1 VRRAYTDLGVIDAA
15 DGDLDALMR
24 SDEQIAERVD
34 AEKYAAELAARQAEV
49 DQAVAEGA
57 GPA

>member
-1 VRRAYTDLGVIDAA
+1 VIDAA
-15 DGDLDALMR
+15 QSDLDALMR

-49 DQAVAEGA
+49 GEAVASGA
-57 GPA
+57 SPAQPST